1 MRILKILTL
10 VSGLLLTGLIVA
22 QEQPLKVVD
31 PDDRFI
37 PLDSDDE
44 YRDPWVA
51 MRDEREFPDREPGLI
66 PVGRLWQPGVK
77 SFFGLPLALTPEDLE
92 AGEVDV
98 AIMGAPID
106 MGFGFRGAGKGPDA
120 LRAGIIGLD
129 SANSGEL
136 PHMHVGVAWKR
147 SLVAVD
153 YGNSPIDLLS
163 TERSMPPVRRMVREI
178 AETGTIPVIVGG
190 DHSLEYPNV
199 AGITDVYGK
208 ENVGVIHFDAHFDAG
223 GVELGHMISHGQPIR
238 RLVDD
243 GHILGSNYIQVGL
256 RGYWPGEEGFEW
268 MRENNMRY
276 HTMAEIERDGWDVV
290 MDRVMNE
297 AMEGTEYL
305 YISFDIDVLDPAYM
319 PGTGTP
325 ESGGL
330 TPREV
335 FPLLRTLCSEN
346 RMVGFDVVELNP
358 LVDPG
363 YTTVLNT
370 HRLLQE
376 CLTGIA
382 MRKEGI
388 TERGYL
394 NPLTSDDDRT
404 DPE

>member
-1 MRILKILTL
+1 MRAFKVWLLISLL
-10 VSGLLLTGLIVA
+10 VIFGSATA
-22 QEQPLKVVD
+22 QERPLTVVD
-31 PDDRFI
+31 PEDRFI
-37 PLDSDDE
+37 PLDQE
-44 YRDPWVA
+44 GEERDPSG
-51 MRDEREFPDREPGLI
+51 MLIDLSQFPDREPGLI
-66 PVGRLWQPGVK
+66 PTGRLWQPGVK

-92 AGEVDV
+92 AADVDV

-106 MGFGFRGAGKGPDA
+106 MGYGFRGAGKGPDA
-120 LRAGIIGLD
+120 LRAGITGLD
-129 SANSGEL
+129 SSNSGNL

-147 SLVAVD
+147 VLVAVD
-153 YGNSPIDLLS
+153 YGNSPIDYLS
-163 TERSMPPVRRMVREI
+163 TERSMPPVRKLVREI
-178 AETGTIPVIVGG
+178 AATGTIPVVVGG

-199 AGITDVYGK
+199 AAITDVYGK
-208 ENVGVIHFDAHFDAG
+208 QNVGVIHFDAHFDAG
-223 GVELGHMISHGQPIR
+223 SAEGGHLISHGQPIR

-243 GHILGSNYIQVGL
+243 GHIDGSHYIQVGL

-297 AMEGTEYL
+297 ALDGPEYL
-305 YISFDIDVLDPAYM
+305 YISFDVDVLDPAYM

-346 RMVGFDVVELNP
+346 QMVGFDVVELNP

-388 TERGYL
+388 TERDYY
-394 NPLTSDDDRT
+394 NPLTVDDQPNPD
-404 DPE
+404 

>member
-1 MRILKILTL
+1 MRAPTANLL
-10 VSGLLLTGLIVA
+10 VCLLLISGLSVA

-31 PDDRFI
+31 PEDRYI
-37 PLDSDDE
+37 PLDTDDE
-44 YRDPWVA
+44 NRDPWEA
-51 MRDEREFPDREPGLI
+51 MRDRREFPDREPGLI
-66 PVGRLWQPGVK
+66 PVGRLWAPGVK
-77 SFFGLPLALTPEDLE
+77 SFFGLPLALTPDDLE
-92 AGEVDV
+92 AAEVDV

-106 MGFGFRGAGKGPDA
+106 MGYGFRGAGKGPDA

-129 SANSGEL
+129 SSNSGNL
-136 PHMHVGVAWKR
+136 PHMSVGVAWKR

-178 AETGTIPVIVGG
+178 AETGAIPVIVGG

-199 AGITDVYGK
+199 AAITDVYGK
-208 ENVGVIHFDAHFDAG
+208 ENVSVIHFDAHFDAG
-223 GVELGHMISHGQPIR
+223 DVEFGHMISHGQPIR

-243 GHILGSNYIQVGL
+243 GHIAGSNYIQVGL
-256 RGYWPGEEGFEW
+256 RGYWPGEDGFRW

-290 MDRVMNE
+290 MDRIMNE
-297 AMEGTEYL
+297 ALGAAEYL
-305 YISFDIDVLDPAYM
+305 YISFDVDVLDPAYM

-346 RMVGFDVVELNP
+346 KMVGFDVVELNP

-388 TERGYL
+388 TERGYH
-394 NPLTSDDDRT
+394 NPLTVEDDRQ
-404 DPE
+404 DPR